1 MNVRLLLLTPA
12 LAIGL
17 TGCWFGKKVAVAP
30 QPLPPQP
37 AASSP
42 APPPLPQAPPAGLAE
57 ALPIIQPT
65 PLPSPEATKI
75 EATPE
80 LQQPPPKKLP
90 AKAKKRLAPPAASPD
105 PEQVPAI
112 ISPAQ
117 PTNPPAKLA
126 EVLTDDRRRQYES
139 DFTRSTARARVTLGQ
154 TTGRNLTAAQKQTVE
169 RIRTFLQ
176 QAEQAKSGDLA
187 TAVQLARRADLLAQ
201 DLRKSL
207 Q

>member
-12 LAIGL
+12 LAIGM

-37 AASSP
+37 AAANP
-42 APPPLPQAPPAGLAE
+42 APPPQAPPAGLAE
-57 ALPIIQPT
+57 ALPIIQPA

-80 LQQPPPKKLP
+80 IQPVPPKKRP
-90 AKAKKRLAPPAASPD
+90 AQAKKRPAPPAASPD
-105 PEQVPAI
+105 PEQAPAI
-112 ISPAQ
+112 IPPSQ

-139 DFTRSTARARVTLGQ
+139 DFTRSTARARVTLSQ